1 MKTPGKAR
9 FAASGVDLR
18 AAPSPYTPQARLPT
32 ENFMRTMKR
41 SCITAIA
48 GMGLLLIACMAPGL
62 AADTPPAAT
71 ASVTP
76 EAVVDAQL
84 DAYNRRDLEGFLGYY
99 ADDATLVNYPHQV
112 TQTGK
117 DEMRTRYTRNF
128 SNKNVRAEILKR
140 VVFDRFVVDRERVTA
155 PPAKGA
161 LEAVAIYEV
170 KDGKI
175 VSVTFLQP

>member
-1 MKTPGKAR
+1 M
-9 FAASGVDLR
+9 R
-18 AAPSPYTPQARLPT
+18 A
-32 ENFMRTMKR
+32 NKR

-48 GMGLLLIACMAPGL
+48 GFGVVFIACMAQGF

-71 ASVTP
+71 VPATP

-99 ADDATLVNYPHQV
+99 ADDATLVNYPHEV

-117 DEMRTRYTRNF
+117 DEMRTRYARNF
-128 SNKNVRAEILKR
+128 ANKNVRAEILKR

-155 PPAKGA
+155 PPSKGV